1 MLLAAAEAYAQAGA
15 QGMTD
20 EMLAGEIV
28 DAAVNLVRSD
38 DADLAAPGARALVV
52 VAPFAGNAAVS
63 PFLLAAHPEERVR
76 RQAVSLWLATG
87 TPPGIVGRLARDESS
102 NVRATV
108 AHEAERATAVVPGE
122 TRLIRALADDPHY
135 AVRHAYAHRG
145 GMA

>member
-63 PFLLAAHPEERVR
+63 PFCSPRTQKSE
-76 RQAVSLWLATG
+76 
-87 TPPGIVGRLARDESS
+87 
-102 NVRATV
+102 
-108 AHEAERATAVVPGE
+108 
-122 TRLIRALADDPHY
+122 
-135 AVRHAYAHRG
+135 
-145 GMA
+145 